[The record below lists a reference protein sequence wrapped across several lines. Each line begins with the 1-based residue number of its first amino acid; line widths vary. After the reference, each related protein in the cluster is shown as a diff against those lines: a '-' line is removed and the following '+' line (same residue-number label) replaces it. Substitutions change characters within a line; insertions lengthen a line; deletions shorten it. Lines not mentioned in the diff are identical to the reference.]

1 MDVKNHKESVQQII
15 FRAEVNESGDMFED
29 VRSGLI
35 RFFVFVL
42 LRRILNSGTK
52 ENMYLY
58 NSFELFLIYAS
69 DRRKCLVR
77 LNIFLHIAEECFN
90 GSNVDL
96 EIFSESF

>member
-1 MDVKNHKESVQQII
+1 MRVEI
-15 FRAEVNESGDMFED
+15 FED
-29 VRSGLI
+29 VRSGWI
-35 RFFVFVL
+35 RFFVFVLL

-52 ENMYLY
+52 GNMYLY

-69 DRRKCLVR
+69 DRRKYLVR